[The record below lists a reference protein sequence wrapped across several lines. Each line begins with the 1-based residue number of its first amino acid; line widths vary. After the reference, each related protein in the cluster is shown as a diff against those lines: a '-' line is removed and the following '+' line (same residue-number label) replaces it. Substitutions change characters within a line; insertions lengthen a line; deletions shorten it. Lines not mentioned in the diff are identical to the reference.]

1 MDTTVLQHTKQSHFN
16 EAMQIL
22 WKKLCKPIL
31 QSCILVKA
39 TLPFIDNVQYV
50 FEWLVCPAAALK
62 PLARHKALLH
72 VFALSQAKDDD
83 KEKWQNSRREA
94 CCTLSIEGTMYL
106 THKVVTENIKYGPVY
121 SIIPVK
127 TINY

>member
-22 WKKLCKPIL
+22 WKKI
-31 QSCILVKA
+31 
-39 TLPFIDNVQYV
+39 
-50 FEWLVCPAAALK
+50 
-62 PLARHKALLH
+62 
-72 VFALSQAKDDD
+72 
-83 KEKWQNSRREA
+83 
-94 CCTLSIEGTMYL
+94 MYL